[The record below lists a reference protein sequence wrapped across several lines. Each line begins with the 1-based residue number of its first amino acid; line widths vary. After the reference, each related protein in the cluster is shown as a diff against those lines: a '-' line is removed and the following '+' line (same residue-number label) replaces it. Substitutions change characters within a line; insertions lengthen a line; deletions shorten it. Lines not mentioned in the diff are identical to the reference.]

1 MSSGVTVNLTTNA
14 GSLVHA
20 STPGTLTMTAT
31 VSDDGLPEPRERG
44 RGGGRG
50 TLPTFERNPD
60 GPTLP
65 INVPQ
70 LQSANRSRPTR
81 TRVERV
87 TVTWTQVRRV
97 TYLDQPRTELHGL
110 RAPGTGLPGV
120 VYLGTWRTWERKTFV
135 AAYRHDPGYVIDL
148 EGHDFDRLIVSGER
162 VPFLESAHLDG

>member
-1 MSSGVTVNLTTNA
+1 MA
-14 GSLVHA
+14 
-20 STPGTLTMTAT
+20 TLTKI
-31 VSDDGLPEPRERG
+31 
-44 RGGGRG
+44 
-50 TLPTFERNPD
+50 PD
-60 GPTLP
+60 GF
-65 INVPQ
+65 
-70 LQSANRSRPTR
+70 
-81 TRVERV
+81 RVELSPLEKVGALSPDV